1 MVNFGDRGEL
11 KGTYLGA
18 IPVGLSAAAAR
29 TASVYPLQKEKY
41 FLPQTERSAPIGGA
55 ERAASAERVWKA
67 DRNKQ
72 QFPTLRF
79 YLIEFSTGATEVPS
93 RRRSSAAA
101 RDVGGIM
108 LLSCWF

>member
-1 MVNFGDRGEL
+1 MCWRGR
-11 KGTYLGA
+11 
-18 IPVGLSAAAAR
+18 ISVPSQWVPAR
-29 TASVYPLQKEKY
+29 LQPEHPRQIALQKEKY

-67 DRNKQ
+67 DGNKQ

-93 RRRSSAAA
+93 RQCSSAAA
-101 RDVGGIM
+101 GDVGGIR